1 MATREKGRKK
11 TKPEAPQEASQQFTV
26 TDPISMADLEN
37 IHTRRGKYPS
47 HPPPFGPRTWEL
59 ARKEKEEKVLQERRI
74 RPLSTPLG
82 TTSTDA
88 MDTEEAQEFS
98 KEIAEAVVERE
109 LKKQKYEQYQQA
121 TQVPKYQV
129 PKSITIPMPDLN
141 KPWQEKASRPTSVL
155 SNFDLP
161 VYEELGGLKE
171 EQLRR
176 RSRSMTPGLAGL
188 KYGEGAIPKDSS
200 RGKPAFQDY
209 TSKMMSALNNPWK
222 PRSKKTATPTGLTV
236 PPLVYVS
243 AAGTPVDDTKS
254 KQEMDEKYV
263 PVNLSTVDKTVLVPQ
278 GGRETGG
285 IASPINLTKD
295 LQNGDALKVNPRGGA
310 LMEALGFGL
319 DKVEERDPDFYMP
332 DGQGK
337 RLSETYQMFTN
348 EKTPEGNPGVIVK
361 LTNLV
366 KKYRS
371 PFYLMDKKSGHLYVL
386 NEQGYTQIEEKGL
399 LYPSESM
406 IIAGALDENKGN
418 PFMITQGSR
427 LPETPA
433 AESTRVPLKTS
444 TDKREVKEKEPL
456 IPEGL
461 LEKEQTEWYQKEL
474 KEAEEDMMQAYLEK
488 SKLENEEVE
497 MIKQRALRAQEEFAA
512 LEQMRNE
519 NKKIHDKMRRE
530 IEKMDQAIAD
540 SSSFIK
546 KMKSKD
552 PQQVAYEKTIS
563 DFWDTSDVPP
573 RSLPVKIA
581 SYPSLESLNEE
592 PKKELTEA
600 EYEYYDKKRAKLM
613 EKMAIA
619 NDVYMAHLQNFG
631 QGDPKEKSQKFL
643 FQFNELGHQLHR
655 QFDIVAE
662 RLKLPFEQPL
672 MTYPSLGNL
681 MDAIQQE
688 DMEDKNRKYFR
699 EMAKEVKIKND
710 VAQKVLNNRLL
721 VVKTPQEKDKA
732 HSHYDEYQKESRKL
746 LNFCEKMMEKRE
758 KEIDSLELEQP
769 EGVPKVKEISK
780 EKLDEKL
787 REIIDQPQ
795 YVEPIGKN
803 TLPPH
808 YSREISRYEPPKP
821 VKQREREE
829 LIEKVK
835 EMTGEEIKGG
845 KREKSVEVDTDLSW
859 DHEGL
864 KPIPKAPKNRLDES
878 PKPPRVPRTPRAKTN
893 AEETSKKGYSANGGD
908 ISKGEYPEIPPEM
921 NENKEIPPET
931 KQDSGISR
939 RNNKHSEKLDLEG
952 PSNPID
958 KKTARWIEQQNEFL
972 GKQKEKGSDRD
983 KKERDAPKF
992 SPNGPVKVLQQPRTA
1007 RHTDYEW
1014 PPQHLMGAQGGQA
1027 PQLPMSMT
1035 NQRNGSW
1042 ESQGK
1047 RYPLK
1052 ERSRNQWGGYGKQYG
1067 ASSERRGYQ
1076 TYRTDKTQP
1085 QGHNTAYGPQRQ
1097 NSYVPTRSSG
1107 NGQGGNWGNGDKNDE
1122 KKYRDTKI
1130 SPESDSHEESDT
1142 EDL

>member
-1 MATREKGRKK
+1 M
-11 TKPEAPQEASQQFTV
+11 
-26 TDPISMADLEN
+26 
-37 IHTRRGKYPS
+37 
-47 HPPPFGPRTWEL
+47 
-59 ARKEKEEKVLQERRI
+59 
-74 RPLSTPLG
+74 
-82 TTSTDA
+82 
-88 MDTEEAQEFS
+88 
-98 KEIAEAVVERE
+98 
-109 LKKQKYEQYQQA
+109 
-121 TQVPKYQV
+121 
-129 PKSITIPMPDLN
+129 
-141 KPWQEKASRPTSVL
+141 
-155 SNFDLP
+155 
-161 VYEELGGLKE
+161 
-171 EQLRR
+171 
-176 RSRSMTPGLAGL
+176 
-188 KYGEGAIPKDSS
+188 
-200 RGKPAFQDY
+200 
-209 TSKMMSALNNPWK
+209 
-222 PRSKKTATPTGLTV
+222 
-236 PPLVYVS
+236 
-243 AAGTPVDDTKS
+243 
-254 KQEMDEKYV
+254 
-263 PVNLSTVDKTVLVPQ
+263 
-278 GGRETGG
+278 
-285 IASPINLTKD
+285 
-295 LQNGDALKVNPRGGA
+295 KVNPQGGA
-310 LMEALGFGL
+310 LMEALGFGP

-332 DGQGK
+332 DGQGR

-348 EKTPEGNPGVIVK
+348 EKAPEGNLAVIVK

-418 PFMITQGSR
+418 PFMITQSGR
-427 LPETPA
+427 LPEKPA

-444 TDKREVKEKEPL
+444 TDKREVKEKKEPI

-519 NKKIHDKMRRE
+519 NKRIHDKMRRE

-592 PKKELTEA
+592 PKKELMEA

-662 RLKLPFEQPL
+662 WLKLPFEQPL

-681 MDAIQQE
+681 MDVIQQE
-688 DMEDKNRKYFR
+688 DMEDKNREYFR

-710 VAQKVLNNRLL
+710 IAQKVLNNRLL
-721 VVKTPQEKDKA
+721 VIRAPQEKDKA
-732 HSHYDEYQKESRKL
+732 CSHYDEYQKESRKL

-780 EKLDEKL
+780 KKLDEKL

-821 VKQREREE
+821 VKQREREK

-864 KPIPKAPKNRLDES
+864 KPIPKAPKNRSDEN
-878 PKPPRVPRTPRAKTN
+878 PKLPRVPRTPRAKTN
-893 AEETSKKGYSANGGD
+893 AEETSKKGYSVNGGD

-921 NENKEIPPET
+921 NENKRVIPPET

-952 PSNPID
+952 PSNPVD

-983 KKERDAPKF
+983 KKERDVPKF
-992 SPNGPVKVLQQPRTA
+992 SPNGPVKVLQ
-1007 RHTDYEW
+1007 W
-1014 PPQHLMGAQGGQA
+1014 PKLSAI
-1027 PQLPMSMT
+1027 LIMS
-1035 NQRNGSW
+1035 
-1042 ESQGK
+1042 
-1047 RYPLK
+1047 
-1052 ERSRNQWGGYGKQYG
+1052 
-1067 ASSERRGYQ
+1067 
-1076 TYRTDKTQP
+1076 
-1085 QGHNTAYGPQRQ
+1085 GHP
-1097 NSYVPTRSSG
+1097 S
-1107 NGQGGNWGNGDKNDE
+1107 
-1122 KKYRDTKI
+1122 I
-1130 SPESDSHEESDT
+1130 
-1142 EDL
+1142 